1 MLAMKEALTIPKTPE
16 LSPAEDY
23 NLLLKQALGNVEK
36 LGSDLWTDYN
46 VHDPGI
52 MMLENLVF
60 AATEMAYKT
69 GMPIAD
75 HLAEELQK
83 GGQNQAFFTAAQT
96 LTINPVTLND
106 FRKLLIDANGVHN
119 AWLVIR
125 DCSCEMPLYADCE
138 EDALVFTPQDTN
150 EIIPKGMYNVLLEPE
165 ADPLYGELSN
175 GKLFTA
181 YQFNSNTSVCELEL
195 RFPTVSKLEWQT
207 DFFEKFIDTSKTINS
222 IGIHLFNKDNVP
234 LTSSNELQK
243 ALKYPLRSVWKID
256 IDSELTVWSQVPLII
271 HLRKAAD
278 TEKIKFNQLVNYLT
292 QTANGPLTYLREK
305 AVRLLEIRQNS
316 RALLNSHRN
325 LDDDFCQ
332 ITEIGTED
340 IAVCADIQLAPY
352 ADIEHIQ
359 ALVWFEIEQYFNP
372 TLRFYSLKELQEEGV
387 PTEEIFNGPFLKH
400 GFVKEE
406 ELIATDLKTSIHATD
421 IINRLMDLE
430 GVLAV
435 RNFVFT
441 KYDAAGFPL
450 QPSQPWSMSIAS
462 QNRASLYIQRSKLL
476 FFKNELPFLPANAD
490 EVLANLQQLRGDTA
504 AMKLRVTENDLPM
517 PKGTLMEHEPWYPVQ
532 FQLPLTYGVSPHGL
546 PVNATQNRRAIAKQL
561 KAYMMLLEQPLA
573 NGIAQTEAFPA
584 LFSLDEN
591 QLHSYFGQLVS
602 GNELAMSDV
611 DPVKNELYNNPAFTD
626 NELQMLLETPE
637 EGISRRSKFLDHQLA
652 RFGES
657 FQEYALLFAEIES
670 NTSGSFNAS
679 KKTELALL
687 KQKIR
692 FLKHNSRFGTQH
704 FKAFD
709 HHDPLLVTGL
719 HNIPGIKYRLAH
731 LLGLGMLRNFIQI
744 NYFFQD
750 NIWQAE
756 ITLLNENG
764 QIWFKNASPI
774 TANVRHELVEKVNRW
789 TDELYVFIVDDT
801 AYASILNG
809 GTWAFHIAGD
819 IIADL
824 AVSDATFASQAL
836 ADQAADELLDWARL
850 QLKPERFFVVEH
862 LLLRPTHYG
871 MLPLEVCLG
880 TDCAPC
886 DEADPYSFRFT
897 YVMPGW
903 INLFDRVEYRRYAER
918 VIREETPSHLLPKI
932 CWLGNEIY
940 PGRGDEAILCI
951 LMGLTSTVMAQPLSE
966 DDRKKACACATQI
979 LDLFN
984 EQYAEAVYNKGFQTL
999 TDLEKEALFDNE
1011 LLPVLPCLGALPVNV
1026 QNQIKQEL
1034 VNYFNENTC
1043 KELVTDDEEVAADKA
1058 LCFQMNHFH
1067 KLWNEFLKEQAALPQ
1082 DKPAVE
1088 ELILEVLTQSF
1099 MGRLLGEFSAA
1110 TIPGMKQDLQ
1120 RILTFFGGQLDTAT
1134 QANIMAWIANDSG
1147 VPLSRSLLLQLHE
1160 VVRESLCG
1168 FIQQVMEFMGDKIKL
1183 YLFDIAKYG
1192 KPTPQNAIWLTK
1204 LEALLNEVKNEHP
1217 SALIIDAAVF
1227 ASLLDSIKTEYQ
1239 QIRKLLCVHA
1249 RLVYLF
1255 SRLKS
1260 VYPAATLHDCEDGDD
1275 DNPVSL
1281 DNSIIV

>member
-1 MLAMKEALTIPKTPE
+1 MLAMKEALTIPKAPE
-16 LSPAEDY
+16 LSPAEDFKV
-23 NLLLKQALGNVEK
+23 LLKQALGDVEK

-52 MMLENLVF
+52 MMLENLIF

-69 GMPIAD
+69 GMPIID
-75 HLAEELQK
+75 HLAKELQI
-83 GGQNQAFFTAAQT
+83 GGQNQAFFTAAET

-119 AWLVIR
+119 AWLVMR
-125 DCSCEMPLYADCE
+125 DCACEMPLYADCG
-138 EDALVFTPQDTN
+138 EDNLVFTPKDTK
-150 EIIPKGMYNVLLEPE
+150 EIFPRGMYNVLLEPE

-181 YQFNSNTSVCELEL
+181 YQFDNNSRVCELEL
-195 RFPTVSKLEWQT
+195 RFPTVSELEWQI
-207 DFFEKFIDTSKTINS
+207 DFFEKFIDTSKAVNS

-234 LTSSNELQK
+234 LTSSIELRK

-256 IDSELTVWSQVPLII
+256 IDGELTVWTQVPLII

-278 TEKIKFNQLVNYLT
+278 YEKIELNHLVNYLT

-305 AVRLLEIRQNS
+305 AIRLLEIRQNS

-325 LDDDFCQ
+325 LDEDFCQ

-340 IAVCADIQLAPY
+340 IAVCADIQLAPD
-352 ADIEHIQ
+352 ADIEHVQ
-359 ALVWFEIEQYFNP
+359 AQVWFEIEQYFNP

-406 ELIATDLKTSIHATD
+406 ELKATDLKTSIHATD

-441 KYDAAGFPL
+441 KYDAFGFPL
-450 QPSQPWSMSIAS
+450 QPSQPWSMSIAP
-462 QNRASLYIQRSKLL
+462 QKRASLYLQRSKLL
-476 FFKNELPFLPANAD
+476 FFKNELPFLPANPD
-490 EVLANLQQLRGDTA
+490 EVLANLQQLRGNAA
-504 AMKLRVTENDLPM
+504 AMKLRVTENDLAM
-517 PKGTLMEHEPWYPVQ
+517 PQGTLMENDLWYPVQ

-561 KAYMMLLEQPLA
+561 KAYMMLMEQPLA
-573 NGIAQTEAFPA
+573 NGISQVEAFPS

-591 QLHSYFGQLVS
+591 QLSSYFGQVVTS
-602 GNELAMSDV
+602 NDLAMAEV
-611 DPVKNELYNNPAFTD
+611 DPLKNELYENPAFGES
-626 NELQMLLETPE
+626 ELQMLLETPE

-670 NTSGSFNAS
+670 NTAGSFNAA
-679 KKTELALL
+679 KKSELALL

-692 FLKHNSRFGTQH
+692 FLKHNSRFGRQH
-704 FKAFD
+704 FKAFN
-709 HHDPLLVTGL
+709 HHDPLSATGL
-719 HNIPGIKYRLAH
+719 HNIPGVKYRLAH
-731 LLGLGMLRNFIQI
+731 LLGLGMLRNFIQVKTL
-744 NYFFQD
+744 FQD
-750 NIWQAE
+750 NTWQAE
-756 ITLLNENG
+756 IYLLHENG
-764 QIWFKNASPI
+764 QIWLKNTSLL
-774 TANVRHELVEKVNRW
+774 TANVRDELVEKVNRW
-789 TDELYVFIVDDT
+789 TDELYVFIADDT
-801 AYASILNG
+801 AYTSVLNS
-809 GTWAFHIAGD
+809 GTWTFNISGD
-819 IIADL
+819 NFANL
-824 AVSDATFASQAL
+824 AVSNAIFASQLL
-836 ADQAADELLDWARL
+836 ADQAGNELLDWARL
-850 QLKPERFFVVEH
+850 QLKSERFFVVEH

-880 TDCAPC
+880 PDCAPC
-886 DEADPYSFRFT
+886 DEADPYSFRLT

-951 LMGLTSTVMAQPLSE
+951 LMGLTSSGMAQPLVEE
-966 DDRKKACACATQI
+966 DSKKACACATQI
-979 LDLFN
+979 LDTFN
-984 EQYAEAVYNKGFQTL
+984 EQFAEAVYNKNFQSL
-999 TDLEKEALFDNE
+999 TELEKEALFDND
-1011 LLPVLPCLGALPVNV
+1011 LLPVLPCLNALPVNV

-1034 VNYFNENTC
+1034 INYFTENTC
-1043 KELVTDDEEVAADKA
+1043 KELITDDEEVAADKA

-1067 KLWNEFLKEQAALPQ
+1067 KIWNEFLKEQSELPQ
-1082 DKPAVE
+1082 DKPRVE
-1088 ELILEVLTQSF
+1088 ELILEVLTLSF

-1110 TIPGMKQDLQ
+1110 TIPGMKQDLH
-1120 RILTFFGGQLDTAT
+1120 RVLAFFGGQLDSAT
-1134 QANIMAWIANDSG
+1134 QAIILAWIANDG
-1147 VPLSRSLLLQLHE
+1147 GLPLSRSLLIELHK
-1160 VVRESLCG
+1160 VVRDSLCV
-1168 FIQQVMEFMGDKIKL
+1168 FIQKVMEFLGDKIRL

-1192 KPTPQNAIWLTK
+1192 KPTPQNATWLTK
-1204 LEALLNEVKNEHP
+1204 LEALLNEIKNEHP

-1227 ASLLDSIKTEYQ
+1227 ASLLDSIKSEYQ
-1239 QIRKLLCVHA
+1239 QIRKLMCVHA

-1260 VYPAATLHDCEDGDD
+1260 VYPVATLHDCEDGDD